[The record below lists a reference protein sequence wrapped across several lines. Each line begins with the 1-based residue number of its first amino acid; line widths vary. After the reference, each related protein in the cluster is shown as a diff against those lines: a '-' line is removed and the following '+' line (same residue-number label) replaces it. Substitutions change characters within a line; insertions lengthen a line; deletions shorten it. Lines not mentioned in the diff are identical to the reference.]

1 MVQNTLTRVTPS
13 VVPMPVSRPLWEL
26 GISELMGR
34 NLETSGRQ
42 EVNDLLRDGWI
53 LLHVYTL
60 KYRED
65 SVWRERPMAI
75 LGKPS

>member
-26 GISELMGR
+26 GITELMGR

-42 EVNDLLRDGWI
+42 EV
-53 LLHVYTL
+53 
-60 KYRED
+60 
-65 SVWRERPMAI
+65 ERTVARRLDITARIHPQI
-75 LGKPS
+75 PRR